1 VCTSCRGSQ
10 LLDTS
15 DSVCKNACPAG
26 ISVQKGNKC
35 YPCDPTCKTCAATD
49 TSYCLSCQYGLNLY
63 ETGHSCVNTCPNS
76 TVLLSEPQGPTCLD
90 CADGCLTCQN
100 KTDYCTKCDR
110 NHVFFKFSCIQ
121 ECPTGY
127 HTISEERKICVLDRE
142 ECPYGYA
149 YNDFGECELVVQ
161 ICNEGYILNLGLN
174 KCIPVPGFY
183 IPFLFLG
190 LALIWTIYLSI
201 QYRRGKIEGGYT
213 LLTQILTGLTFIQ
226 TFTYYLLLALSIG
239 LGYRMITALHLTTL
253 VSMFLI
259 NVTFGVY
266 VDMRVKKSD

>member
-1 VCTSCRGSQ
+1 
-10 LLDTS
+10 
-15 DSVCKNACPAG
+15 
-26 ISVQKGNKC
+26 
-35 YPCDPTCKTCAATD
+35 
-49 TSYCLSCQYGLNLY
+49 
-63 ETGHSCVNTCPNS
+63 
-76 TVLLSEPQGPTCLD
+76 
-90 CADGCLTCQN
+90 
-100 KTDYCTKCDR
+100 
-110 NHVFFKFSCIQ
+110 
-121 ECPTGY
+121 
-127 HTISEERKICVLDRE
+127 
-142 ECPYGYA
+142 
-149 YNDFGECELVVQ
+149 
-161 ICNEGYILNLGLN
+161 
-174 KCIPVPGFY
+174 VPGFY